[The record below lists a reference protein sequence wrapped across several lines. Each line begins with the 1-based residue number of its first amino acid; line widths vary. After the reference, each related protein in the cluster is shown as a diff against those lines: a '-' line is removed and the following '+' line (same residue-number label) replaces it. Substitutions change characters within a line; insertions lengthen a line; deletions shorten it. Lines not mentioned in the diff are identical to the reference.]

1 MRFIEN
7 TKPII
12 PKRDKNSHKGTF
24 GTSLIIAGS
33 YGMAGAAVLA
43 ANAALRSGVGKAK
56 LAVNKSIY
64 GICAAAISEAVFIPY
79 GICFKNKLIPHI
91 KTANSILFGCG
102 CSTNKTTLKKL
113 KFIIKNANCPIV
125 IDADGINVLSQNIDI
140 LKQAKTPIIL
150 TPHPLEMSRLSGKG
164 VQEIG
169 EDRICAAT
177 EFANKYGVYV
187 VLKGNGTVIA
197 APNETPIV
205 NPTGNPGMATGGS
218 GDVLAGIMAGLL
230 AQQSD
235 ILKTVSAA
243 VYIHGM
249 AGDVAADNLGE
260 TAILP
265 SDIIEELPCVFKTLE
280 G

>member
-1 MRFIEN
+1 MEFTEN
-7 TKPII
+7 TKPVIQR
-12 PKRDKNSHKGTF
+12 RDKNAHKGTF

-43 ANAALRSGVGKAK
+43 AKAALRCGVGKAK

-64 GICAAAISEAVFIPY
+64 DICATAISEAVFIPY
-79 GICFKNKLIPHI
+79 GICFKKAVVKHI

-102 CSTNKTTLKKL
+102 CSTKKSTLKKL
-113 KFIIKNANCPIV
+113 KLIIKNADCPIV
-125 IDADGINVLSQNIDI
+125 VDADGINVLSQNIDI

-150 TPHPLEMSRLSGKG
+150 TPHPLEMARLSGKS

-169 EDRICAAT
+169 KDRIQTAT

-197 APNETPIV
+197 APNKAPIV
-205 NPTGNPGMATGGS
+205 NPTGNAGMATGGS

-230 AQQSD
+230 AQDSD
-235 ILKTVSAA
+235 VLKAVSAA

-249 AGDVAADNLGE
+249 AGDVAAEKLSE
-260 TAILP
+260 ISMLP